1 MKHRNKGKNM
11 VHNYSTDY
19 LDDLDDQD
27 KAYLLLKMSNE
38 VIDGLYNIIGKTL
51 DPDDLKDDH
60 PLNVAIKLSRYEN
73 FINELEVD

>member
-1 MKHRNKGKNM
+1 M
-11 VHNYSTDY
+11 VHNYSIDY

-38 VIDGLYNIIGKTL
+38 VIDGLYNIVGKTL